1 MNPGPSEHQS
11 GFTST
16 DFDSLVLQSS
26 LPTMVIFENPW
37 SMALM
42 PGLDQLATAFTGDLR
57 LVRVDLATH
66 LELAA
71 RLKIRV
77 VPTLL
82 FFKGGALVEFMVG
95 PVPTQFIVE
104 MVANTHLRRR
114 SSCKE
119 RLAVLGANQ
128 LTERWPVYHPAR
140 HLARLCDDPEISKS
154 AAVTS
159 ATSSSVSPP
168 STTGARLFGARHV
181 DEWR

>member
-11 GFTST
+11 CLTST
-16 DFDSLVLQSS
+16 NFDRLVLESS
-26 LPTMVIFENPW
+26 LPMLVIFENPW
-37 SMALM
+37 SRVLI
-42 PGLDQLATAFTGDLR
+42 PGLDQLAMAFTGDLR
-57 LVRVDLATH
+57 VVRVDLATH

-114 SSCKE
+114 SLLQGTSRSPGRKPAH
-119 RLAVLGANQ
+119 RAVVRMSPGK
-128 LTERWPVYHPAR
+128 PV
-140 HLARLCDDPEISKS
+140 S
-154 AAVTS
+154 ALV
-159 ATSSSVSPP
+159 
-168 STTGARLFGARHV
+168 
-181 DEWR
+181 

>member
-11 GFTST
+11 GLTST

-37 SMALM
+37 SRALI

-57 LVRVDLATH
+57 LLRVDLATH
-66 LELAA
+66 FELAA

-104 MVANTHLRRR
+104 MVANTHFCRQHRLQGTRR
-114 SSCKE
+114 SRGRKPAH
-119 RLAVLGANQ
+119 RAVGS
-128 LTERWPVYHPAR
+128 
-140 HLARLCDDPEISKS
+140 IS
-154 AAVTS
+154 
-159 ATSSSVSPP
+159 PDRP
-168 STTGARLFGARHV
+168 FGVLVGRP
-181 DEWR
+181 

>member
-11 GFTST
+11 GLTST

-37 SMALM
+37 SRALI
-42 PGLDQLATAFTGDLR
+42 PGLDQIATAFTGDLR

-104 MVANTHLRRR
+104 MLANTHLRRR
-114 SSCKE
+114 SFLEGRYRSPGRK
-119 RLAVLGANQ
+119 
-128 LTERWPVYHPAR
+128 PAHR
-140 HLARLCDDPEISKS
+140 VVRSKS
-154 AAVTS
+154 
-159 ATSSSVSPP
+159 PDRP
-168 STTGARLFGARHV
+168 FGALVGRP
-181 DEWR
+181 

>member
-11 GFTST
+11 CLTST
-16 DFDSLVLQSS
+16 NFDRLVLESS
-26 LPTMVIFENPW
+26 LPTLVIFENPW
-37 SMALM
+37 SKALI
-42 PGLDQLATAFTGDLR
+42 PGLDQLAMAFTGDLR

-114 SSCKE
+114 SFLQGTY
-119 RLAVLGANQ
+119 RRRG
-128 LTERWPVYHPAR
+128 R
-140 HLARLCDDPEISKS
+140 KS
-154 AAVTS
+154 AHRAV
-159 ATSSSVSPP
+159 ARISPGKP
-168 STTGARLFGARHV
+168 LGSLVGQP
-181 DEWR
+181 

>member
-11 GFTST
+11 CLTST
-16 DFDSLVLQSS
+16 NFDRLVLESS
-26 LPTMVIFENPW
+26 LPTLVIFENPW
-37 SMALM
+37 SRALI
-42 PGLDQLATAFTGDLR
+42 PGLDQLAMAFTGDLR

-104 MVANTHLRRR
+104 MVPNTHLRRR
-114 SSCKE
+114 HLRQGTHRSRGHK
-119 RLAVLGANQ
+119 
-128 LTERWPVYHPAR
+128 PAHR
-140 HLARLCDDPEISKS
+140 VVRSKS
-154 AAVTS
+154 
-159 ATSSSVSPP
+159 PDRP
-168 STTGARLFGARHV
+168 FGALVGRP
-181 DEWR
+181 